1 MLTEDQIERRIERMM
16 DSLDRK
22 FMAGAIDAKTYDSG
36 VADLRKWEEAK
47 YRERAAL
54 DRAKLRRL
62 MP

>member
-22 FMAGAIDAKTYDSG
+22 FMAGVIDQKAYDSG
-36 VADLRKWEEAK
+36 IADLRRWEEAK
-47 YRERAAL
+47 YRELNAL
-54 DRAKLRRL
+54 ARAKLRRL